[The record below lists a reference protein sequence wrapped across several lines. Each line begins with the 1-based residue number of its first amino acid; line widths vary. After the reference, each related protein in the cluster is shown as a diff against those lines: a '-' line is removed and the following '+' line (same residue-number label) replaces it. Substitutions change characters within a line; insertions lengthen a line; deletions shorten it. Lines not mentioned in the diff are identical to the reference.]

1 MQNDGQQSEIVTD
14 LKRSLQKDC
23 ALKLLL
29 QEYQL
34 RVKKCLLKIVMHKK
48 TFKTNKLEDE
58 MYKSEM

>member
-29 QEYQL
+29 QEYRL
-34 RVKKCLLKIVMHKK
+34 RVKKCLLKTVMHKK

>member
-1 MQNDGQQSEIVTD
+1 MQNDRQQSEIVTD
-14 LKRSLQKDC
+14 LKRSLQKDR

-29 QEYQL
+29 QEYRL
-34 RVKKCLLKIVMHKK
+34 RVKKCLLKIVMYKK